1 MKAATRKRSKL
12 LSPAGFALVLLL
24 FLFMP
29 FLSAACDVRGGGGT
43 VDADYRGT
51 DLVAGTE
58 PDIEVP
64 EELREIVNDLFQAF
78 VSDASAPEPGAQ
90 VLAIIVAVVLV
101 AGIALPFIP
110 RLADRVRLRMFGG
123 AALALAAGV
132 LMIVTQLVAQ
142 TNVAEQLTRYA
153 RELGIEDAPTT
164 TDAFAEQLVHTG
176 VGFWLSLV
184 LLTVIALASV
194 GYVYR
199 DKLFHRAG
207 PAGETVG
214 SAAPIWQADAP
225 DPPAESAESAE
236 PESPPDERQD

>member
-1 MKAATRKRSKL
+1 MRAATRKRSRL

-43 VDADYRGT
+43 VDAHYRGT
-51 DLVAGTE
+51 HLVAGTE
-58 PDIEVP
+58 PGIDVP
-64 EELREIVNDLFQAF
+64 QDLQDFVDNLVQEIAID
-78 VSDASAPEPGAQ
+78 VSTPDPGVQ
-90 VLAIIVAVVLV
+90 VLAIIVAVVLA
-101 AGIALPFIP
+101 AGVALPFLP

-142 TNVAEQLTRYA
+142 TNVAEQLTRYVRA
-153 RELGIEDAPTT
+153 LHIEDAPTT
-164 TDAFAEQLVHTG
+164 TDAIAEQLVHTG

-184 LLTVIALASV
+184 LLVVIALASV

-199 DKLFHRAG
+199 DKIFHRAG

-214 SAAPIWQADAP
+214 SSAPIWQADAP
-225 DPPAESAESAE
+225 DPPAESAE